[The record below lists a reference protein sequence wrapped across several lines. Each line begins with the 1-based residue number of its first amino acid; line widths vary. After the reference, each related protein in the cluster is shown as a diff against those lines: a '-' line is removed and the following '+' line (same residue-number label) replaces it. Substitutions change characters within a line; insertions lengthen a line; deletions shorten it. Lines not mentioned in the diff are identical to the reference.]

1 MSIRI
6 VQLGSPRTPDEGL
19 RIGTVRRP
27 PRGVPKAEFASRNY
41 YDCWYPELS
50 PQPDTMAM
58 ALESHRLQHTGQSEP
73 ARKRWQQ
80 FEKAFRKQLAEAAAD
95 RTLQLLAALSH
106 QTSFSIGCYCD
117 DEARCHRSILRAL
130 LADKGAVIAAE

>member
-1 MSIRI
+1 MPIRI
-6 VQLGSPRTPDEGL
+6 VQLGSLRTPDEGL

-50 PQPDTMAM
+50 PSAETMA
-58 ALESHRLQHTGQSEP
+58 LGQGAQQTSDP
-73 ARKRWQQ
+73 KAWQQ
-80 FEKAFRKQLAEAAAD
+80 FEKAFRKEMAEAGAE

-130 LADKGAVIAAE
+130 LTDKGAVIAAE